1 MSVKSIAQGLVH
13 SKQML
18 APTDALLLFY
28 HKFTQWH
35 RSDLEMSKGA

>member
-1 MSVKSIAQGLVH
+1 MPVKSVAQGLVH

-28 HKFTQWH
+28 YKFTQWH
-35 RSDLEMSKGA
+35 HSDFEMSKGA